1 MKRSILSCLAIITVL
16 VAAEPALNVVPT
28 NQPIADPV
36 AEARNAVQWQI
47 AMRLQPKYPPFSR
60 AIMTTVIPQFLAVE
74 EVEKEK
80 RLPFL
85 INATRGVPEVKG
97 YVRLS
102 DNAIFLYRPDTKD
115 YIPSTQDPRFGPPPS
130 LKVEVVKPA

>member
-1 MKRSILSCLAIITVL
+1 MKRSILSCLAIITV
-16 VAAEPALNVVPT
+16 VAAEPAINVLPK
-28 NQPIADPV
+28 NQPIVDPV
-36 AEARNAVQWQI
+36 ASARSAVHWQI
-47 AMRLQPKYPPFSR
+47 ATRLRVEYPPFSR
-60 AIMTTVIPQFLAVE
+60 AIAPIISPQFLAVE

-85 INATRGVPEVKG
+85 INATRGVADLRG

-115 YIPSTQDPRFGPPPS
+115 YIPSTMDPRFAPPPAPEI
-130 LKVEVVKPA
+130 KTEKPA